1 MPSHNNWRRHILLL
15 SLQLRKLNHREV
27 SHLLKVE
34 PTKGLGR
41 NANLSSQALQ
51 LILSHNITMPVW
63 QSLVRQLPISV
74 KHSSRYLSG

>member
-1 MPSHNNWRRHILLL
+1 MLLL

-27 SHLLKVE
+27 NHLLKVE
-34 PTKGLGR
+34 PTKWLGR

-51 LILSHNITMPVW
+51 LTLSHNTTMSVC

-74 KHSSRYLSG
+74 KHSSRYFRGLVGYIH